1 MDIINIIR
9 QASIEFLKATDLNS
23 FITANFWVW
32 PTLEMIHFAGVCM
45 LLGSLLIIDLS
56 VIGFARGISLR
67 LVDKFIIVTLLGFA
81 LNVITGALFVVGDPA
96 RYFHNIAFMLKI
108 LLIMFAGFNALYFTF
123 RVRPRIMKGA
133 DNFQDI
139 GFDAKLSTGLSLT
152 FWTTIIVLGRFI
164 PYVEE
169 L

>member
-1 MDIINIIR
+1 MDIINIII
-9 QASIEFLKATDLNS
+9 QASIDFLKATALNQY
-23 FITANFWVW
+23 ITSNFWIW
-32 PTLEMIHFAGVCM
+32 PTLEMIHFAGVC
-45 LLGSLLIIDLS
+45 LVLGSLLIIDLS

-67 LVDKFIIVTLLGFA
+67 LVDKFIIATLIGFA
-81 LNVITGALFVVGDPA
+81 LNVITGVLFVVGDPA
-96 RYFHNIAFMLKI
+96 RYFQNIAFMIKI

-123 RVRPRIMKGA
+123 RVRPRILKGA
-133 DNFQDI
+133 DNFQEI

-152 FWTTIIVLGRFI
+152 FWTSIIVLGRFI